1 MKWTG
6 VGDEMAVTVEMQNT
20 GDPALRQ
27 EVVATVEH
35 VLSDRG
41 LAGFNYW
48 FADERPMG
56 DEDHWAECF

>member
-1 MKWTG
+1 
-6 VGDEMAVTVEMQNT
+6 MAVTIEMQNT